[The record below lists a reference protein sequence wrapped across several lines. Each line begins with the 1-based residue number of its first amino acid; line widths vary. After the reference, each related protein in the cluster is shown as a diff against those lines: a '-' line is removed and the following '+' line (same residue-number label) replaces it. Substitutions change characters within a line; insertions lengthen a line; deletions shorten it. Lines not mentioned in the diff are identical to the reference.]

1 MQTLTSI
8 FQILVWIS
16 RMKWDGMLGKIIRI
30 LMIIKMIIKTIMIIL
45 ITTVLVTALS

>member
-16 RMKWDGMLGKIIRI
+16 RMKWDGMFRQNNKDIDDN
-30 LMIIKMIIKTIMIIL
+30 KNDN
-45 ITTVLVTALS
+45 

>member
-30 LMIIKMIIKTIMIIL
+30 LMIIKMIIKIMIIL

>member
-16 RMKWDGMLGKIIRI
+16 RMKWDGMLGNNNKDKDIDDN
-30 LMIIKMIIKTIMIIL
+30 KNDN
-45 ITTVLVTALS
+45 